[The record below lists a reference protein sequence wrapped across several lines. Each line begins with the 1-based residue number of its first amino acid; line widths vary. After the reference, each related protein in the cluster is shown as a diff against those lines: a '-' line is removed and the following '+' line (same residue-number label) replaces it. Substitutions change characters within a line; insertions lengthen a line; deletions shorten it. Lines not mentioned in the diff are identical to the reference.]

1 VQVNLSHI
9 VSVVSISTPVVK
21 EGASTPV
28 SPTAIKEEDFR
39 VNGLTQ
45 SQKWPVG
52 FGPSGEVVPW
62 KQGDEVW
69 DGEDGDSPYPLG
81 VLPPELALDWEL
93 DSYEDMD
100 PSLAIW
106 KAIEE
111 EFHQGV
117 TAARPKTK
125 GRREV
130 LNLVSSINYSDS
142 SESSWHRKGKVHVV

>member
-1 VQVNLSHI
+1 
-9 VSVVSISTPVVK
+9 
-21 EGASTPV
+21 
-28 SPTAIKEEDFR
+28 
-39 VNGLTQ
+39 LTQ
-45 SQKWPVG
+45 SQKWPIG
-52 FGPSGEVVPW
+52 FGSSGEVVAW
-62 KQGDEVW
+62 EQGEEVW

-130 LNLVSSINYSDS
+130 LNLVSSINYGDS